1 MMKEKDRSNLISTNG
16 KQGLL
21 SRNEAAQFL
30 GVRHQ
35 TLSTWACNGR
45 YGLRYV
51 KIGRRAMYR
60 VSDLE
65 DFLDRR
71 TITHCGELRDE

>member
-1 MMKEKDRSNLISTNG
+1 MKSSLVNRE
-16 KQGLL
+16 Q
-21 SRNEAAQFL
+21 AARYL
-30 GVRHQ
+30 GVSSQ
-35 TLSTWACNGR
+35 TLSLWACNGR

-71 TITHCGELRDE
+71 TITHCGELKDE

>member
-1 MMKEKDRSNLISTNG
+1 MTN
-16 KQGLL
+16 KIKSSLVNREQ
-21 SRNEAAQFL
+21 AARYL
-30 GVRHQ
+30 GVSSQ
-35 TLSTWACNGR
+35 TLSLWACNGR

-71 TITHCGELRDE
+71 TITHCGELKDE

>member
-1 MMKEKDRSNLISTNG
+1 MVTN
-16 KQGLL
+16 KIKSSLVNREQ
-21 SRNEAAQFL
+21 AARYL
-30 GVRHQ
+30 GVSSQ
-35 TLSTWACNGR
+35 TLSLWACNGR

-71 TITHCGELRDE
+71 TITHCGELKDE